1 MNSTAQHLRLNIRTS
16 NDFKQL
22 NKSSIIVIDKITIH
36 VSLCVFYLNSLI
48 KFSDKSQK
56 LINAKLQIV
65 FYRKRELKSAFNS
78 RTFKNGLCVKD
89 GVSKKTKNEKCGI
102 VNCLYLGMDNLSKA
116 YGDFHFQ

>member
-16 NDFKQL
+16 NDFEQL

-36 VSLCVFYLNSLI
+36 VSVCVFYLNSLI
-48 KFSDKSQK
+48 KFSVKSQK
-56 LINAKLQIV
+56 VINAKLQIV

-89 GVSKKTKNEKCGI
+89 GVSKKTKNVE
-102 VNCLYLGMDNLSKA
+102 
-116 YGDFHFQ
+116 